1 LLLPAGIVAI
11 RYKSRKKSFQGS
23 NVSGPTPSPNL
34 IQTSDAKNSGKDI
47 IGNSYNPSKS
57 TPTKG
62 DSGDVSRLNVIPFAA
77 ENIVNTNDD
86 EQIDSNE
93 EDEEN
98 DN

>member
-1 LLLPAGIVAI
+1 MNSLVSGIVI
-11 RYKSRKKSFQGS
+11 FSI
-23 NVSGPTPSPNL
+23 L
-34 IQTSDAKNSGKDI
+34 ILSTSTSVFIYAQNSGKDI

-93 EDEEN
+93 EDEED